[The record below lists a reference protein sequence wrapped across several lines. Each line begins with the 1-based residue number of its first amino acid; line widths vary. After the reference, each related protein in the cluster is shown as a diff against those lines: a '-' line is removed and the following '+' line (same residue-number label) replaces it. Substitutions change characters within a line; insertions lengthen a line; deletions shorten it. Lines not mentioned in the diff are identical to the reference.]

1 MKNLIFNNSAKF
13 YDLFYKDKNYKKEV
27 KFINKF
33 FPSKIKRLNIV
44 DLGVGSGNHFI
55 EILKKG
61 HNVDGVEISQSM
73 INLLINKVEKRKLKK
88 KFKIFKKDIAFFKGK
103 KEKYDVAIS
112 LFHVINYLKNCKE
125 LKAFFLNNFHHLKE
139 NGILIFDCWNHELV
153 KKGLK
158 KNSRRT
164 IKLKNYSVIRNGSI
178 KLGKQNKIKIKY
190 KFEKIKNNNIIE
202 NFNEIHNL
210 TSFAKYQIIKASYQ
224 HFNLLNYCIWFD
236 KLRKPDLK
244 QFSCVFILQKKSTR
258 KVK

>member
-88 KFKIFKKDIAFFKGK
+88 II
-103 KEKYDVAIS
+103 
-112 LFHVINYLKNCKE
+112 
-125 LKAFFLNNFHHLKE
+125 
-139 NGILIFDCWNHELV
+139 
-153 KKGLK
+153 
-158 KNSRRT
+158 RT
-164 IKLKNYSVIRNGSI
+164 V
-178 KLGKQNKIKIKY
+178 
-190 KFEKIKNNNIIE
+190 
-202 NFNEIHNL
+202 
-210 TSFAKYQIIKASYQ
+210 
-224 HFNLLNYCIWFD
+224 
-236 KLRKPDLK
+236 
-244 QFSCVFILQKKSTR
+244 
-258 KVK
+258 